1 MKEEINCLNKEVEKI
16 TTMQGESYQ
25 LKCKKE
31 EEYKQQ
37 KEEFNH
43 YITKIQLDLN
53 NYRVIFFDI
62 SNFISQHQQDDL
74 KDINKQMVELQ

>member
-31 EEYKQQ
+31 EEYK
-37 KEEFNH
+37 
-43 YITKIQLDLN
+43 
-53 NYRVIFFDI
+53 
-62 SNFISQHQQDDL
+62 
-74 KDINKQMVELQ
+74 